1 MNDPQLDEFELWF
14 KSQIANTLDDDAT
27 FTHQVLVKVSALQ
40 VETAN
45 DTEKWTVASWL
56 VCMLSV
62 ATLLTQSLSQ
72 IETESLSGPVLQSLL
87 LVCILLLVSWQCQAR
102 WMREFE

>member
-14 KSQIANTLDDDAT
+14 KSQIANTLEDDAT
-27 FTHQVLVKVSALQ
+27 FTHQVLVKVGASQAQ
-40 VETAN
+40 TAN
-45 DTEKWTVASWL
+45 DLEKWTVTSWL

-62 ATLLTQSLSQ
+62 ATLLTQSLGQ
-72 IETESLSGPVLQSLL
+72 IETETMSGPVLQSLL
-87 LVCILLLVSWQCQAR
+87 LVCILLLASWQCQAR